1 MTKQLETVL
10 LAIDRLSNDEINQVA
25 ERCKLR
31 RAYLTNIN
39 IRQFR
44 IGQKVKFDPS
54 KRGFADEIIGT
65 VEKVAQKF
73 VTLQE
78 DNSNNR
84 WRVPANHLKLVA

>member
-10 LAIDRLSNDEINQVA
+10 EAIDSLSNDEINQVA

-31 RAYLTNIN
+31 RTYLTNIN

-44 IGQKVKFDPS
+44 IGQKVKFTPS
-54 KRGFADEIIGT
+54 KRGFPNVIVGT

-73 VTLQE
+73 VTLQD
-78 DNSNNR
+78 DNSVNR
-84 WRVPANHLKLVA
+84 WRVPANHLEVA